1 MNLANPHTRYVLRA
15 LFAGVLVA
23 ASALKAYLPGLSVED
38 WIDVVVS
45 GVLAVGAYA
54 GVGYATPLEP
64 SVGRGSGPPTALS
77 SGPPPTPPAP

>member
-1 MNLANPHTRYVLRA
+1 MDNPRTRYWVRA
-15 LFAGVLVA
+15 AFAGVLVA
-23 ASALKAYLPGLSVED
+23 AGALKAYLPGLSVED

-64 SVGRGSGPPTALS
+64 SVGKNAAPA
-77 SGPPPTPPAP
+77 PPAAPPAAPPS